1 MQAAQAALSKE
12 GATQGDIDAALDTLN
27 TAIDTFKKAPDA
39 VVVDKSKLVDA
50 IAKAEAVKQGNKTD
64 SAWEALQAAIT
75 KAKGTNNSADA
86 TQADVDTAT
95 TTLNNAVNTFN
106 ASADKP
112 ADTQLD
118 FSNLP
123 AGTYSITI
131 DMYKMN
137 RTDKSM
143 SDAAINHK
151 AKLTVDENG
160 DYWLTLDFASVKSG
174 TTNGY
179 LGSLSYYD
187 EGYTYS
193 GAKVNGTLVTGN
205 VVDYQTGT
213 DGKQYPN
220 HVTVKFVKTARAD
233 ADHFIPLQVFV
244 PVMEEIAAD
253 CGTQD
258 VLAKYDPSSVQK
270 LDGEI
275 PDQTEPG
282 VNGNGSTGDNG
293 NGSGTT
299 VTGPTTASKSASPTV
314 AAKTAAGATLGKTGD
329 ATAGLVT
336 TAIAGMVAA
345 ATAAGALLRRRFG
358 KQEGEE

>member
-1 MQAAQAALSKE
+1 
-12 GATQGDIDAALDTLN
+12 
-27 TAIDTFKKAPDA
+27 
-39 VVVDKSKLVDA
+39 
-50 IAKAEAVKQGNKTD
+50 
-64 SAWEALQAAIT
+64 
-75 KAKGTNNSADA
+75 
-86 TQADVDTAT
+86 
-95 TTLNNAVNTFN
+95 
-106 ASADKP
+106 
-112 ADTQLD
+112 
-118 FSNLP
+118 
-123 AGTYSITI
+123 
-131 DMYKMN
+131 MN
-137 RTDKSM
+137 RTDNAM

-160 DYWLTLDFASVKSG
+160 DYWLTFDFASVKSG

-258 VLAKYDPSSVQK
+258 VLAKYDPSSIQK

-299 VTGPTTASKSASPTV
+299 VAGPTTASKSASPTV